1 MSKISDIL
9 KSFMQPIVAETL
21 EGEKALSEAEQQ
33 LKQYFKEEMLKLV
46 NRKTGLTVKYEQ
58 MKGFELLRAELR
70 QAIDKWEG

>member
-33 LKQYFKEEMLKLV
+33 LKQYFRSEMKKLV
-46 NRKTGLTVKYEQ
+46 DQADSNYTTGKEMSDTY
-58 MKGFELLRAELR
+58 ELR